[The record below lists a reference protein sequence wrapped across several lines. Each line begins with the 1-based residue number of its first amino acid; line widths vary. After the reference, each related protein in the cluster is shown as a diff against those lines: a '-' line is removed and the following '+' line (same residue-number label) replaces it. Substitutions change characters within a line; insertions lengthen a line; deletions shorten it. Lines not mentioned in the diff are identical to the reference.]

1 MYQWST
7 MAHVI
12 LFKCQNL
19 IVKSDFKY

>member
-1 MYQWST
+1 

-19 IVKSDFKY
+19 IESDFKY